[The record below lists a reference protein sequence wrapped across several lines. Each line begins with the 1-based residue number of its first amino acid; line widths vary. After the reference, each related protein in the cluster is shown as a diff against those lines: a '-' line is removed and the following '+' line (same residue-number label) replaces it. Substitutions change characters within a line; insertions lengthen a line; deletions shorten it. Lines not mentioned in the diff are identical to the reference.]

1 MAVDIPQLPALRG
14 GGAKEDRRQYR
25 WFHILT
31 ARIAAQGILLPS
43 IIKSACAIND
53 GIKAALALR
62 LGVEELKP
70 LRMQF
75 ERGPFGFEK
84 QAVTAP
90 QATLPRALGLLG

>member
-1 MAVDIPQLPALRG
+1 MQRNRLKYCDHKKG
-14 GGAKEDRRQYR
+14 GRE
-25 WFHILT
+25 
-31 ARIAAQGILLPS
+31 
-43 IIKSACAIND
+43 IKSACAIND

-75 ERGPFGFEK
+75 ERGPCGFEK